1 MFGAMDGKML
11 GLAVNGQFTPC
22 ELACSISGETE
33 MLPTSSS
40 VNGSYRSF
48 RPGYKSWEIS
58 VDGRLLISSLPSSF
72 NSLLD
77 TWDASLPIP
86 VAIQQRSSSGQPFA
100 LYGQAYIRNFSL
112 NAANT
117 GKANYTV
124 QFQGT
129 GELTRDIEV
138 FWQIINAMPAP
149 ADYPL
154 VIDMN

>member
-1 MFGAMDGKML
+1 MSAIDGKFL

-22 ELACSISGETE
+22 ELACSINGETE

-48 RPGYKSWEIS
+48 RPGYKTWEMS
-58 VDGRLLISSLPSSF
+58 VDGRLLISSLPSAF

-86 VAIQQRSSSGQPFA
+86 IAIQQRSPNGQPFA

-112 NAANT
+112 NASNT

-129 GELTRDIEV
+129 GILTRDITI
-138 FWQIINAMPAP
+138 FYGIISAMPAT
-149 ADYPL
+149 ADYPPIQL
-154 VIDMN
+154 I

>member
-1 MFGAMDGKML
+1 MAAIEGKML

-22 ELACSISGETE
+22 ELACSINGETE
-33 MLPTSSS
+33 MLPASSS
-40 VNGSYRSF
+40 VNGDYRHF
-48 RPGYKSWEIS
+48 IPGYKTWEMS

-77 TWDASLPIP
+77 TWDSSQL
-86 VAIQQRSSSGQPFA
+86 VTVLLGQRSSSGQPIA

-124 QFQGT
+124 QFHGVGKLSKEIQVFFGT
-129 GELTRDIEV
+129 IS
-138 FWQIINAMPAP
+138 AMPAL
-149 ADYPL
+149 ADYPPIQL
-154 VIDMN
+154 I